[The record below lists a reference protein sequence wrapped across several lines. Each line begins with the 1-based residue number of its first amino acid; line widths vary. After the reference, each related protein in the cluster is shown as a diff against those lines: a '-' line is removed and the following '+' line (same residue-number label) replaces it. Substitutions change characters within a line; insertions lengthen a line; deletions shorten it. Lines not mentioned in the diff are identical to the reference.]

1 MKIFLDDE
9 RMPKNGGWLSYERVI
24 ELKNQQDW
32 LVVRNY
38 GEFVNVVVAYF
49 HDIETMSLDHDLGD
63 SLNGYECAKWLVD
76 YIMDNGQPNNLK
88 TVSVHSQNPVGKKNI
103 INYFQTAFYAKV
115 VNFTV
120 IE

>member
-9 RMPKNGGWLSYERVI
+9 RNPRNVGWLSYERVI

-32 LVVRNY
+32 LVVRTY
-38 GEFVNVVVAYF
+38 DEFVKNVSDFF
-49 HDIETMSLDHDLGD
+49 HDIETLSLDHDLGD
-63 SLNGYECAKWLVD
+63 SKSGYECAKWLVD
-76 YIMDNGQPNNLK
+76 YIMDNGHPNNLK
-88 TVSVHSQNPVGKKNI
+88 TVSVHSQNPVGKRNI
-103 INYFQTAFYAKV
+103 IDYFRSAYYAKI